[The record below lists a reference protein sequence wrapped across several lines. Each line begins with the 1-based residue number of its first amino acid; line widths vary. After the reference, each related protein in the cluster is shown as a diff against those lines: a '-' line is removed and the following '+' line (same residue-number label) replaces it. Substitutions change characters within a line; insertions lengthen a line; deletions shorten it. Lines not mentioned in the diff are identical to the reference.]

1 MAVLFCSPDDDP
13 VAWRQALRAQIPG
26 IDLRIWPDIGDPEE
40 IEAALVWLPPPGL
53 LAGLPQLRAVFSLG
67 AGIDSLLAD
76 PTLPDLPLCRM
87 VDPSMTA
94 GMAELVLTLALT
106 YHRRLDVYAAQ
117 QARRL
122 WRMEL
127 PQPASATRVGIMG
140 LGELGGAAARLLAR
154 HGFTVRG
161 WSRSPRQI
169 DGVTAF
175 AGPAELEAF
184 LRGADI
190 LVCMLPLTPDTEG
203 ILDARTLALL
213 PRGARLVNVA
223 RGRHLVEADLLAA
236 LDDGQLAHA
245 TLDVF
250 RIEPLPAEHPFWAH
264 PRIRVLPH
272 TASYSQAEVAAEVV
286 VENLRRLQGGRPL
299 LYLVDRRRGY

>member
-13 VAWRQALRAQIPG
+13 LAWRKALRAQIPD
-26 IDLRIWPDIGDPEE
+26 IDLRFWPDIGDPQE

-53 LAGLPQLRAVFSLG
+53 LAVLPNLRAILSLG
-67 AGIDSLLAD
+67 AGVDSLLAD

-94 GMAELVLTLALT
+94 GMAELVLTLALA
-106 YHRRLDVYAAQ
+106 YHRRLDLYEAQ
-117 QARRL
+117 QHRRL
-122 WRMEL
+122 WRMVL

-161 WSRSPRQI
+161 WSRSARQVE
-169 DGVTAF
+169 GVTGF
-175 AGPAELEAF
+175 VGDAELAGF
-184 LRGADI
+184 LHGTDI
-190 LVCMLPLTPDTEG
+190 LVCMLPLTADTEN
-203 ILDARTLALL
+203 ILDARLLALL
-213 PRGARLVNVA
+213 PRGTRLVNVA

-236 LDDGQLAHA
+236 LDDGHIAHA

-250 RIEPLPAEHPFWAH
+250 RTEPLPAEHPFWGH

-272 TASYSQAEVAAEVV
+272 TASYSQAEVAAEMVA
-286 VENLRRLQGGRPL
+286 ENLRRLESGRPL
-299 LYLVDRRRGY
+299 LHLVDRSRGY

>member
-13 VAWRQALRAQIPG
+13 LAWRKALRAQVPD
-26 IDLRIWPDIGDPEE
+26 IDLRFWPDIGDPQE

-53 LAGLPQLRAVFSLG
+53 LAVLPNLRAILSLG
-67 AGIDSLLAD
+67 AGVDSLLAD

-94 GMAELVLTLALT
+94 GMAELVLTLALG
-106 YHRRLDVYAAQ
+106 YHRRLDLYEAQ
-117 QARRL
+117 QHRRL
-122 WRMEL
+122 WRMVL
-127 PQPASATRVGIMG
+127 PQPASATRIGIMG

-161 WSRSPRQI
+161 WSRSARQVE
-169 DGVTAF
+169 GVTGFVGA
-175 AGPAELEAF
+175 AELDGF
-184 LRGADI
+184 LHGTDI
-190 LVCMLPLTPDTEG
+190 LVCMLPLTADTEN
-203 ILDARTLALL
+203 ILDARLLALL

-236 LDDGQLAHA
+236 LDDGHIAHA

-250 RIEPLPAEHPFWAH
+250 RTEPLPAEHPFWGH

-272 TASYSQAEVAAEVV
+272 TASYSQAEVAAGVV
-286 VENLRRLQGGRPL
+286 AENLRRLESGRPL
-299 LYLVDRRRGY
+299 LHLVDRSRGY

>member
-1 MAVLFCSPDDDP
+1 VAVLFCSPDDDP
-13 VAWRQALRAQIPG
+13 VAWRKVLRALLPG
-26 IDLRIWPDIGDPEE
+26 IDLRIWPDMGDPDD

-53 LAGLPQLRAVFSLG
+53 LASLPQLRAVLSLG
-67 AGIDSLLAD
+67 AGVDSLLAD

-94 GMAELVLTLALT
+94 GMAELVLTLVLS
-106 YHRRLDVYAAQ
+106 YHRRLDVYEAQ

-122 WRMEL
+122 WRLVL
-127 PQPASATRVGIMG
+127 PQPAAATRVGILG

-169 DGVTAF
+169 EGVTAF
-175 AGPAELEAF
+175 AGLPDLEAF
-184 LRGADI
+184 LRGTDI
-190 LVCMLPLTPDTEG
+190 LVCMLPLTTETEG

-213 PRGARLVNVA
+213 PRGARLINVA
-223 RGRHLVEADLLAA
+223 RGRHLIEADLLAA
-236 LDDGQLAHA
+236 LDDGQIAHA

-250 RIEPLPAEHPFWAH
+250 RVEPLPAEHAFWAH

-272 TASYSQAEVAAEVV
+272 TASYSHAEVAAEVV
-286 VENLRRLQGGRPL
+286 AENLRRLQSGRPL
-299 LYLVDRRRGY
+299 LHLVDRQRGY

>member
-1 MAVLFCSPDDDP
+1 MAVLFCSPNDDP
-13 VAWRQALRAQIPG
+13 VAWRKALRAQLPG

-40 IEAALVWLPPPGL
+40 IEVALVWLPPPGL
-53 LAGLPQLRAVFSLG
+53 LASLPQLRAVLSLG
-67 AGIDSLLAD
+67 AGIDSLLTD

-94 GMAELVLTLALT
+94 GMAELVLTVALL
-106 YHRRLDVYAAQ
+106 YHRRLDVYEAQ
-117 QARRL
+117 QSRRL
-122 WRMEL
+122 WRMVL
-127 PQPASATRVGIMG
+127 PQPAAATRIGIMG

-161 WSRSPRQI
+161 WSRSPRQV

-175 AGPAELEAF
+175 AGPSELEAF
-184 LRGADI
+184 LRGSDI
-190 LVCMLPLTPDTEG
+190 LVCMLPLTPETEG

-223 RGRHLVEADLLAA
+223 RGRHLVDADLLAA
-236 LDDGQLAHA
+236 LDDGQIAHA

-250 RIEPLPAEHPFWAH
+250 RTEPLPAEHPFWAH

-272 TASYSQAEVAAEVV
+272 TASYSQAEIAAEVV
-286 VENLRRLQGGRPL
+286 AENLRRLDSGRPL
-299 LYLVDRRRGY
+299 LHLVDRQRGY